1 MGLKNDGNRYCVIL
15 CSFSRVFWTKPSANK
30 KSTVPSSS
38 SGPESQSR
46 DRRSGRKT
54 RVLAVSPRP
63 KRWATAWV
71 PRFTRLMQEHSMRF
85 LRKLFEPAAESLRS
99 VCDAAS
105 QLSSRTDY
113 TMICYAILY
122 HTILYEAALKR
133 SCRRSQKSFAARA
146 ALFGS
151 SAFAGRYV
159 HDYTYILTY
168 IYIYIHTLCIY
179 IYIHD

>member
-1 MGLKNDGNRYCVIL
+1 MNF

-113 TMICYAILY
+113 TMICYAMLYYTIPY
-122 HTILYEAALKR
+122 HTIRGRLKALLPSLAEVVR
-133 SCRRSQKSFAARA
+133 GPGGALRVQRLRRS
-146 ALFGS
+146 
-151 SAFAGRYV
+151 
-159 HDYTYILTY
+159 
-168 IYIYIHTLCIY
+168 LCT
-179 IYIHD
+179 